1 VLIGVKPGADPQA
14 VAAQLKAAL
23 PDVFVRTGPE
33 FEESIVNYVLRQTA
47 IGITFGT
54 STVFALI
61 VGFVIVSLSMLSSVV
76 DNLREFGTLKAIG
89 TTNWDLTKLLFV
101 QSMTYAVIGSVIGLG
116 LVTRVAG
123 GIRSPKLAMLLP
135 PQLVFGSIVVMCV
148 LCVLASSLA
157 LLRIRK
163 LEPAMVFR

>member
-1 VLIGVKPGADPQA
+1 
-14 VAAQLKAAL
+14 
-23 PDVFVRTGPE
+23 
-33 FEESIVNYVLRQTA
+33 
-47 IGITFGT
+47 
-54 STVFALI
+54 
-61 VGFVIVSLSMLSSVV
+61 
-76 DNLREFGTLKAIG
+76 
-89 TTNWDLTKLLFV
+89 
-101 QSMTYAVIGSVIGLG
+101 MTYAVIGSVIGLG